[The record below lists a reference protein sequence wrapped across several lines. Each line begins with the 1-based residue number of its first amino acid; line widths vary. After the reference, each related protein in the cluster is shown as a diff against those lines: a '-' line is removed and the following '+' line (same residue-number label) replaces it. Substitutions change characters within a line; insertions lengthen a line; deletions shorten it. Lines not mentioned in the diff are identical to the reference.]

1 MKKYKKNILIISAL
15 IILNSCV
22 DEPVPFASDSAPGFN
37 VTYVGE
43 EDFLSFT
50 KNSDETIDGEINILG
65 KWFAKPDALLD
76 RVVLI
81 KSLLNSNNDEI
92 DSAIENRDLVFNDSV
107 SFSVTNVDELFSGFS
122 TSINDLKVGSRFR
135 FQAIGIT
142 PSADTLFINNATFFD
157 AEYISFCE
165 KPQLTL
171 GTWTAT
177 NTITNF
183 SKDVELIWDDVYGV
197 YLFTDFGIDWS
208 NWDDFWY
215 GTMFNLACPLIEG
228 NPVQVELAGF
238 GWDTNDEY
246 EMLGDN
252 GTLETR
258 RLRRMP
264 YIYKEGSPK
273 GYYDST
279 TEELVFNNISV
290 TDAWWDA
297 DQHDFSMSFKKKQ

>member
-15 IILNSCV
+15 AILSSCV

-37 VTYVGE
+37 VTYAGE

-50 KNSDETIDGEINILG
+50 KNPDETIDGEINILG
-65 KWFAKPDALLD
+65 KWFVKPDALLD

-92 DSAIENRDLVFNDSV
+92 DRTIENRDMVFNDSI
-107 SFSVTNVDELFSGFS
+107 SFSITNADELFSGFS
-122 TSINDLKVGSRFR
+122 TSLNDLKVGSRFG

-157 AEYISFCE
+157 AEYIAFCE
-165 KPQLTL
+165 KPQLAL

-177 NTITNF
+177 NTTTNF
-183 SKDVELIWDDVYGV
+183 SKDVELIWDDVYDV

-215 GTMFNLACPLIEG
+215 GTMFNLACPLIDG

-246 EMLGDN
+246 EMLDDN
-252 GTLETR
+252 GVLETR

-273 GYYDST
+273 GYYNST
-279 TEELVFNNISV
+279 TGELVFSNVSV

-297 DQHDFSMSFKKKQ
+297 DQHDFSMVFKKK